1 MSRERDFSREHEL
14 RNKRVHQ
21 IRLEVD
27 REKWERLDTERKKGM
42 RTHLKN
48 AAHEYFETSERK
60 EQK

>member
-27 REKWERLDTERKKGM
+27 REKWERLDTEQKTGM

-48 AAHEYFETSERK
+48 AATEYFEK
-60 EQK
+60 EGKDE

>member
-27 REKWERLDTERKKGM
+27 REKWERLDTEQKQGM
-42 RTHLKN
+42 RPHLQN
-48 AAHEYFETSERK
+48 AAKEYFDTADVK
-60 EQK
+60 